1 MCSSDLPTTT
11 KALLALTPGP
21 VPSDEWIDIL
31 ASVGLSEDLAAGRV
45 DAREWVE
52 RYTRMLQSQWNAGYP
67 RKLSLLVRR
76 MKSLKGQSITLSK
89 RVFGLQPELLDALLS
104 TGAKVEFDAPPGA
117 YSYYNRLSLSDWAE
131 TRDRPDLDALAE
143 SEHAHLVLGTI
154 GRTASDHLDVILSHS
169 GARAMLGRWAEST
182 LGEHPTSQE
191 VLTEIRR
198 LSPLFTPAGLD
209 AYPRQIDRRAHV

>member
-1 MCSSDLPTTT
+1 
-11 KALLALTPGP
+11 
-21 VPSDEWIDIL
+21 
-31 ASVGLSEDLAAGRV
+31 
-45 DAREWVE
+45 
-52 RYTRMLQSQWNAGYP
+52 
-67 RKLSLLVRR
+67 

-131 TRDRPDLDALAE
+131 TQDRPDLDALAE

-154 GRTASDHLDVILSHS
+154 GKTASDHLDVILAHS

-182 LGEHPTSQE
+182 LGEHPTSQK
-191 VLTEIRR
+191 VLSEIRR
-198 LSPLFTPAGLD
+198 LSPLFTSAGLD
-209 AYPRQIDRRAHV
+209 AYPRQISALVERLNAGEILADVFRDGFLTEYTWLELEAASAELGTNTSFHEAFPAIGVAADGHIIWVDSDKRLIFYYFQL